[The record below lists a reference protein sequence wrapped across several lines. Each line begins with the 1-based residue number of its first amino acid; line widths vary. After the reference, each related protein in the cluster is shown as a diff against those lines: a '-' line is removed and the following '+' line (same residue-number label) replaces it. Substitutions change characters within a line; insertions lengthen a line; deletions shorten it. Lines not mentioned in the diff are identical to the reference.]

1 MLIKVQNLE
10 KSYEG
15 KPALRGLSFTV
26 QKGEIVAL
34 TGLKGAGKTTALD
47 VIAGVCEPDRGTVE
61 IGGVAL
67 DSETSRARQLVGYVP
82 AEPAEPRDMS
92 PRAYLKFLA
101 DARGMS
107 SREAAEKIDAAFK
120 LLGIQD
126 VSDKSMRRL
135 SPGALRLTAMAQ
147 AVFFG
152 PDALLIDEPTRNLD
166 AKEIVTLRAAIREIA
181 QDRAVLLASGN
192 LTEMCALCGR
202 VLVLSEGRVVS
213 EGTPD
218 ELQNMTCLSDTARLV
233 VKSNEAAAKA
243 AFAGMKD
250 ITVKSARETAD
261 GVELT
266 VDMAGDQREA
276 LFRAA
281 MKANLPL
288 VELAAARKPLDKLL
302 EELVSEHVE
311 GGSEEA

>member
-1 MLIKVQNLE
+1 MIKVQNLE

-34 TGLKGAGKTTALD
+34 TGLEGAGKTTALD
-47 VIAGVCEPDRGTVE
+47 VIAGVCEPDRGAVE
-61 IGGVAL
+61 ISVVAL
-67 DSETSRARQLVGYVP
+67 DGETSRARQLVGYVP

-101 DARGMS
+101 DARGLS
-107 SREAAEKIDAAFK
+107 SREASEKIDAAFK
-120 LLGIQD
+120 LLGIQE
-126 VSDKSMRRL
+126 VADKSMRRL
-135 SPGALRLTAMAQ
+135 SPGALRLAAVAQ
-147 AVFFG
+147 AVFFE
-152 PDALLIDEPTRNLD
+152 PDALVIDEPTQNLD
-166 AKEIVTLRAAIREIA
+166 PKEIMALRAAIRETA
-181 QDRAVLLASGN
+181 KDRAVLLASRN
-192 LTEMCALCGR
+192 LTEMCALCDR
-202 VLVLSEGRVVS
+202 VLVLSEGRLVS
-213 EGTPD
+213 EGTPG
-218 ELQNMTCLSDTARLV
+218 ELHTMTRLSDTVRLV
-233 VKSNEAAAKA
+233 AKTGEAAARA

-250 ITVKSARETAD
+250 VTVKSAKETAD

-266 VDMAGDQREA
+266 IDMAGDQREA

-302 EELVSEHVE
+302 EALASERVE